1 VSGSA
6 STPLSDSTLRHLNE
20 KVSRPVYDRS
30 QVTASIVHF
39 GVGGFHRAHEA
50 MYLDTLMNNGTAL
63 EWGLC
68 GVGVL
73 PHDRRIIE
81 TLKAQDGLYT
91 LVVKHPD
98 GRREPRV
105 IGSIV
110 EVMFAPDDPQAV
122 VARLA
127 DDQTRIV
134 SLTITEGGYLVNQVT
149 GDFDPSDPSIQAD
162 LAADFVGGEPP
173 TTVFGYLTAALD
185 QRRRDGRTPF
195 TVLSCDN
202 LPDNGD
208 IAKRMLCAFARLKDP
223 ALASWMEAHVA
234 FPNCMVDRITPVTAP
249 EDIALLARE
258 FGVQDGW
265 PVVCEPF
272 TQWVLEDRFG
282 HGSAQGRP
290 PLEGAGVQMVDDVVP
305 YELMKLR
312 LLNASHQAMAYL
324 GYLAGYRYAHEV
336 CQDPLFASFL
346 LAYMEGE
353 GSPTLPA
360 VPGVDLD
367 AYRHQLVERFANAE
381 VRDTL
386 ARLCAES
393 SDRIPKWLVPVI
405 TENLRTGGEIT
416 LSALVVAS
424 WARYAEGVDEQGQPI
439 ELVDRL
445 KDRVMAAAAAT
456 AGDPLA
462 FIRDR
467 DLFGDLAQDP
477 RFAAAY
483 TSALDALRTRGAR
496 STLETWRA
504 TQLPTPDMAAQ

>member
-1 VSGSA
+1 VTGT
-6 STPLSDSTLRHLNE
+6 TPIALAQNTITDLADAVH
-20 KVSRPVYDRS
+20 RPAYDRS
-30 QVTASIVHF
+30 KVVASIVHF

-50 MYLDTLMNNGTAL
+50 MYLDALMNDGKAL

-68 GVGVL
+68 GIGAL
-73 PHDRRIIE
+73 PHDRRIID
-81 TLKAQDGLYT
+81 TLQAQDGLYT

-110 EVMFAPDDPQAV
+110 EVVFAPDDPQAV
-122 VARLA
+122 VDRLA

-149 GDFDPSDPSIQAD
+149 GEFDASDPSIQAD
-162 LAADFVGGEPP
+162 LAADFAGGDSPA
-173 TTVFGYLTAALD
+173 TVFGFITAGLD
-185 QRRRDGRTPF
+185 RRRREGRAPF
-195 TVLSCDN
+195 TVMSCDN

-208 IAKRMLCAFARLKDP
+208 VAKRMICAFARLRDP
-223 ALASWMEAHVA
+223 ALPSWMEAEVA

-249 EDIALLARE
+249 EDIEGLAE
-258 FGVQDGW
+258 DFGVADGW

-282 HGSAQGRP
+282 QGRP
-290 PLEGAGVQMVDDVVP
+290 PFEDAGVQMVDDVVP

-312 LLNASHQAMAYL
+312 LLNASHQALCYL
-324 GYLAGYRYAHEV
+324 GFLSGYRYAHEV

-346 LAYMEGE
+346 LAYMERE
-353 GSPTLPA
+353 GSPTLPE

-367 AYRHQLVERFANAE
+367 GYRRQLVERFANPE

-405 TENLRTGGEIT
+405 KANLLSGGEIE

-424 WARYAEGVDEQGQPI
+424 WARYAEGVDEQGNPI
-439 ELVDRL
+439 EVVDRL
-445 KDRVMAAAAAT
+445 KDRVMAAAARQRD
-456 AGDPLA
+456 DPLA
-462 FIRDR
+462 FLRDR
-467 DLFGDLAQDP
+467 DLFGDLADDE

-483 TSALDALRTRGAR
+483 VAALERLHTLGAR
-496 STLETWRA
+496 ETLEAWSA
-504 TQLPTPDMAAQ
+504 EAGAGKG

>member
-1 VSGSA
+1 VTGAAPIALSQ
-6 STPLSDSTLRHLNE
+6 STIGELDE
-20 KVSRPVYDRS
+20 KVGRPAYDRS
-30 QVTASIVHF
+30 KVTASIVHF

-50 MYLDTLMNNGTAL
+50 MYLDALMNEGKAL

-68 GVGVL
+68 GVGAL
-73 PHDRRIIE
+73 PHDRRIID
-81 TLKAQDGLYT
+81 TLRAQDGLYT

-110 EVMFAPDDPQAV
+110 EVMFAPDNPKAV
-122 VARLA
+122 VDRLA

-149 GDFDPSDPSIQAD
+149 GEFDASDPSIRAD
-162 LAADFVGGEPP
+162 LTADFAGGAAPA
-173 TTVFGYLTAALD
+173 TVFGFITAGLD
-185 QRRRDGRTPF
+185 RRRTEGRAPF
-195 TVLSCDN
+195 TVMSCDN

-208 IAKRMLCAFARLKDP
+208 VAKRMICAFARLKDP
-223 ALASWMEAHVA
+223 DLADWMEAEVA
-234 FPNCMVDRITPVTAP
+234 FPNCMVDRITPVTTA
-249 EDIALLARE
+249 EDISGLSDD
-258 FGVQDGW
+258 FGVADSW

-282 HGSAQGRP
+282 QGRP
-290 PLEGAGVQMVDDVVP
+290 PFEDAGVQMVDDVVP

-312 LLNASHQAMAYL
+312 LLNASHQALCYL
-324 GYLAGYRYAHEV
+324 GFLSGYRYAHEV

-346 LAYMEGE
+346 LAYMERE
-353 GSPTLPA
+353 GSPTLPE

-367 AYRHQLVERFANAE
+367 AYRHQLVERFANPE

-405 TENLRTGGEIT
+405 QANLRTGGEIE

-424 WARYAEGVDEQGQPI
+424 WARYAEGVDEQGNPI
-439 ELVDRL
+439 EVVDRL
-445 KDRVMAAAAAT
+445 KDRLMAAAAKQQD
-456 AGDPLA
+456 DPLA
-462 FIRDR
+462 FLRDR
-467 DLFGDLAQDP
+467 DLFGDLVDDE

-483 TSALDALRTRGAR
+483 VEALERLHTLGAR
-496 STLETWRA
+496 ETLEAWSA
-504 TQLPTPDMAAQ
+504 KAGAGEG